1 MLISAFVQPLGA
13 SDSLALIATQCL
25 VQSELGLAAQALA
38 HEVLILF
45 LEVYAGIVVL
55 KSFLIFVEH
64 TVVFGHFFG
73 ANNAAPHTL
82 IAFLILTRRIED
94 LSKSGV

>member
-13 SDSLALIATQCL
+13 SNSLALIATEGL

-45 LEVYAGIVVL
+45 LEVYPGIVVL
-55 KSFLIFVEH
+55 KSLLIFVEH
-64 TVVFGHFFG
+64 TVVFWPLFG
-73 ANNAAPHTL
+73 ATNAAPHTQ
-82 IAFLILTRRIED
+82 IAFVVLTRLIED
-94 LSKSGV
+94 LSKSGL